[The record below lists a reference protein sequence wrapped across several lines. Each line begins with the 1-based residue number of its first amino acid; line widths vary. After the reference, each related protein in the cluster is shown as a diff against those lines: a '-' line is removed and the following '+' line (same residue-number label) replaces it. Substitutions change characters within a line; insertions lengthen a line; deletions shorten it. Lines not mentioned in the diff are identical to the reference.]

1 MFSYATAETVL
12 ARLHGADQ
20 KVQRAAFRGRLKHL
34 KRLGIP
40 RGINPGRGAK
50 VWYNDAQIY
59 EWAFCLELA
68 EFGLDPTT
76 TVGFMERH
84 WANDLLPKLLADRKR
99 PTSDGDD
106 LYFVAYPQLMA
117 NAWAPS
123 KDEAIPYRLVR
134 RSEIER
140 LVGRLSGTNRRAII
154 INVSSILHEIDLL
167 RVLVDSASKANS
179 SRRKKR

>member
-50 VWYNDAQIY
+50 VWYDDAQIY

-84 WANDLLPKLLADRKR
+84 WAGDLLPKLLTDRR
-99 PTSDGDD
+99 RQTPDGDD
-106 LYFVAYPQLMA
+106 LYFFAYPQLMA
-117 NAWAPS
+117 DAWAPS
-123 KDEAIPYRLVR
+123 KDEAIPYRWVR
-134 RSEIER
+134 RSESER
-140 LVGRLSGTNRRAII
+140 WVHRLIGTNRRAII
-154 INVSSILHEIDLL
+154 INVSSIVREIDFL
-167 RVLVDSASKANS
+167 RVQVDSAAKAIS
-179 SRRKKR
+179 SGRKKR